1 MEAIQTDLYMNLNP
15 VQDGHFWGCSRMGPF
30 LGHISYNDE
39 TWHSYTLPREDQK
52 KYESRDTS
60 ISDISIFSPE
70 ISKFCASVTVTKSR
84 IFKILNLTKKSD
96 RNFRGTFLKNH
107 FRHLKLYSNPP
118 SWLAR
123 SRCHMGTFWKTKDWS
138 SHFWESQPFRF
149 WYVEFTAKEDLN
161 RRKQVFLLDFRP
173 WLAQKPKI
181 WSIFNGQKFI

>member
-1 MEAIQTDLYMNLNP
+1 MNLNP

-70 ISKFCASVTVTKSR
+70 ISKFCTSVTVTKSR

-118 SWLAR
+118 GVVVIWAPFERQKIEVHIFERPSL
-123 SRCHMGTFWKTKDWS
+123 SGYGTWNSPPKKT
-138 SHFWESQPFRF
+138 
-149 WYVEFTAKEDLN
+149 
-161 RRKQVFLLDFRP
+161 
-173 WLAQKPKI
+173 
-181 WSIFNGQKFI
+181 